1 MKKCKNKWHP
11 FLKYVCRIFSLI
23 YRWSQPEIA
32 LWWDGI
38 QLDDREEWNEDWAIV
53 DGAGYFDIQELENG
67 NLAFVESNKLTVRYH
82 EISVDV
88 LNAMK
93 KQLYS
98 TKKVMINQKVGILK
112 TEDPVFTWKRDN
124 HKGCSPYRA
133 PGTFYLFTSFSNNL
147 LPRILALFLL

>member
-1 MKKCKNKWHP
+1 M
-11 FLKYVCRIFSLI
+11 
-23 YRWSQPEIA
+23 
-32 LWWDGI
+32 
-38 QLDDREEWNEDWAIV
+38 

-133 PGTFYLFTSFSNNL
+133 PGIHFTFLHY
-147 LPRILALFLL
+147 FLIIYQGFYCIFLV